1 MVDTMI
7 SVEDALHRIVSAMT
21 VMPSE
26 VIDLSDCAD
35 RVLAEDVAARLTQ
48 PPFDISA
55 MDGYA
60 VHASDVA
67 RAPVTLTQVG
77 EVAAGG
83 AFDGDIP
90 RGSCVRI
97 FTGGRVPDVV
107 DTVVMQENV
116 TARDDQI
123 TINKQAVPCQ
133 NVRNA
138 GTDFVDGEVAIKAG
152 KRLTPRDI
160 SLLAAMNVPSVT
172 VSRRPKVALLATGDE
187 LVRPGDRVGPNQII
201 GSNSYGLAAFVRAWG
216 GEPIDIGIAKDTEK
230 DLLRI
235 AGGAKGCDF
244 LVSLGGASVGDHDL
258 IQKVLVKDGLVV
270 DFWKIAM
277 KPGKP
282 LIFGKFGEMPMMGL
296 PGNPVSA
303 LVCAF
308 LYLKPALAAMTGR
321 TNPEGANVAQLV
333 NLGQSLKANGPRQ
346 DHMRARLET
355 GGDGEIIATPFS
367 QQDSSQLL
375 NLAKADCLI
384 IREPNAPATAEGARV
399 RVILLE

>member
-1 MVDTMI
+1 
-7 SVEDALHRIVSAMT
+7 
-21 VMPSE
+21 
-26 VIDLSDCAD
+26 
-35 RVLAEDVAARLTQ
+35 
-48 PPFDISA
+48 
-55 MDGYA
+55 
-60 VHASDVA
+60 
-67 RAPVTLTQVG
+67 
-77 EVAAGG
+77 
-83 AFDGDIP
+83 
-90 RGSCVRI
+90 
-97 FTGGRVPDVV
+97 
-107 DTVVMQENV
+107 
-116 TARDDQI
+116 
-123 TINKQAVPCQ
+123 
-133 NVRNA
+133 
-138 GTDFVDGEVAIKAG
+138 
-152 KRLTPRDI
+152 
-160 SLLAAMNVPSVT
+160 
-172 VSRRPKVALLATGDE
+172 
-187 LVRPGDRVGPNQII
+187 
-201 GSNSYGLAAFVRAWG
+201 
-216 GEPIDIGIAKDTEK
+216 
-230 DLLRI
+230 
-235 AGGAKGCDF
+235 
-244 LVSLGGASVGDHDL
+244 
-258 IQKVLVKDGLVV
+258 
-270 DFWKIAM
+270 M